1 MANSR
6 GRAQKARPS
15 AANTVIQ
22 GTLPEGG
29 RRSGMQVRLAWGARR
44 SWGSPRSVPGSRVAG
59 RALATPRSHF
69 RGSLMPP

>member
-15 AANTVIQ
+15 AANNVIQ

-29 RRSGMQVRLAWGARR
+29 RRSGMQVRLAWGAGR
-44 SWGSPRSVPGSRVAG
+44 SGGSPRSIHGSCVSGRVLA
-59 RALATPRSHF
+59 ALGSHF
-69 RGSLMPP
+69 GGSLIPP